1 MEPWR
6 GTLSMCR
13 LSIWDSGR
21 DITSL
26 QIMNME
32 HSIYAFM
39 HAIDINGDGRLL
51 STYFFNEGISVI
63 VTSPLK
69 MDKMHFCKTI
79 KKCNKEFSVKDPIY
93 SFISPENEYFPA

>member
-1 MEPWR
+1 MQE
-6 GTLSMCR
+6 
-13 LSIWDSGR
+13 DV
-21 DITSL
+21 TSL
-26 QIMNME
+26 QIMNLE

-51 STYFFNEGISVI
+51 FSFFHEGISVI